1 MRAQIL
7 SVADRGEQARCHAEG
22 GGRNAVHCGSP
33 NEFIL
38 SFRVTLSTKQHF
50 EAGFVLGCINEP
62 IIAPFSPKTME
73 NHVDGLRCLRAIVV
87 PLAYSRKRNSSS

>member
-62 IIAPFSPKTME
+62 IIAPFSPKTMLTGSGVCAQLLCPWLLE
-73 NHVDGLRCLRAIVV
+73 EKGI
-87 PLAYSRKRNSSS
+87 